1 MQPSWTFPIPQTMQQ
16 HRGSQVQRT
25 ARPKSSEEAAA
36 ADSAKPSANAPS
48 RDIATAD
55 AKEPQKP

>member
-25 ARPKSSEEAAA
+25 GPAKLSEAAA
-36 ADSAKPSANAPS
+36 PADGAKPLASAPS
-48 RDIATAD
+48 PD
-55 AKEPQKP
+55 AAKALEDEPHKP

>member
-25 ARPKSSEEAAA
+25 AIQKSSEEAAE
-36 ADSAKPSANAPS
+36 ADNAKPSASAPS
-48 RDIATAD
+48 RAVATAD
-55 AKEPQKP
+55 AREPPKP

>member
-25 ARPKSSEEAAA
+25 ALHKSSEEVAAA
-36 ADSAKPSANAPS
+36 NGAKPSANAAGHDVAEPS
-48 RDIATAD
+48 ED
-55 AKEPQKP
+55 KPSAS

>member
-25 ARPKSSEEAAA
+25 APPESSEKAAA
-36 ADSAKPSANAPS
+36 ADSAKPSASTPS
-48 RDIATAD
+48 RDVATASPM
-55 AKEPQKP
+55 EPQKP